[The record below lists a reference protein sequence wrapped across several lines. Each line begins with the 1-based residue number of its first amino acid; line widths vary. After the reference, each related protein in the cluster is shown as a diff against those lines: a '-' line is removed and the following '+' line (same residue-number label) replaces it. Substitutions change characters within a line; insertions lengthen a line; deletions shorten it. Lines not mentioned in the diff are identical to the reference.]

1 MSFIA
6 ITITRKGGHRITA
19 SDIATIGLIII
30 CYIWADH
37 IDLIELPMWSD
48 VFSYAVKNFVLFL
61 KIFNLLFK
69 LLPGLIQLIVRFYP
83 VTQVIP
89 IPFSRMLGWTYL
101 QSRPQSNST
110 CTFTHEFNTSW
121 LANSSYGLIHTWGYH
136 CCFYCVS

>member
-1 MSFIA
+1 MSFIE

-61 KIFNLLFK
+61 KVFNLLFK
-69 LLPGLIQLIVRFYP
+69 LLPGLIQLIGRFYP
-83 VTQVIP
+83 VTQVTP

-101 QSRPQSNST
+101 QIRSQ
-110 CTFTHEFNTSW
+110 
-121 LANSSYGLIHTWGYH
+121 SYGICTWTHKLKPSCTEQVSTRLIHNWGT
-136 CCFYCVS
+136 S